1 VTGALIFVAAMF
13 SLWLGG
19 VALAKR
25 EQRRRLPAPGV
36 SREYLEAIQE
46 VEDFLSPRP
55 APDRRTPALVEVP
68 LSIADVINAMPQKER
83 VRNIRRLDLPLPP
96 NWRRDDGMLGWHT
109 PHGFV
114 TDEAMK
120 LWRTR
125 GDRIVPQ
132 QVADIL
138 SNIEGFDGKLRH

>member
-1 VTGALIFVAAMF
+1 MF

-36 SREYLEAIQE
+36 SREYLEAMQE

-55 APDRRTPALVEVP
+55 APDRSVTALPGGWLTGDGAPEIGEVIRVP
-68 LSIADVINAMPQKER
+68 PEKDR